1 MGGGVI
7 DENYRDNIGVILFKF
22 DDSDFVISIGDRI
35 SQLVV
40 ERISTL
46 VIMERAIVDVTARHN
61 NAFGSTGFQY
71 NFRTLQ
77 FVIFIFFGLVSR
89 INSVDYYFNNSLPLI
104 LYIWQYKI

>member
-35 SQLVV
+35 SPLVV

-46 VIMERAIVDVTARHN
+46 VIMEGAMVDVTARHN
-61 NAFGSTGFQY
+61 NAFGSISFLFPSIAFMESFLWKVSYWT
-71 NFRTLQ
+71 FRSRLYKGY
-77 FVIFIFFGLVSR
+77 FVQ
-89 INSVDYYFNNSLPLI
+89 D
-104 LYIWQYKI
+104 